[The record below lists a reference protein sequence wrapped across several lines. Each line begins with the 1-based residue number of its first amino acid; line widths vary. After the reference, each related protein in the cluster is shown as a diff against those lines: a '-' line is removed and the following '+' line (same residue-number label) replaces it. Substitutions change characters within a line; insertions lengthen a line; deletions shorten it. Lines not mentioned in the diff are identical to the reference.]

1 MSNKKTI
8 IGIIIVVLL
17 IIALIAISYFYN
29 DFNTKQI
36 TTLSE
41 EANKILEVDL
51 TQDYIDFEIKTEKNY
66 AKVEKAVKEYT
77 SSLKNIYV
85 EMEEMA
91 SGINPNVIFSAE
103 NMENKKLDA
112 VDDILSEYK
121 NKAQDLISEY
131 EELVKEE
138 NIIGNMSKYDIT
150 TRREYYTNLYNDIM
164 FSEMMQKKYNKLEEE
179 IKNQKGNL
187 YDKLNKLQKIKE
199 FFEKNENDWTI
210 KDDQI
215 QITNIIKITEYYN
228 LVNQIID

>member
-215 QITNIIKITEYYN
+215 KITNIIKITEYYN